1 MNYQTLIS
9 AAELSDQ
16 IGNPDLAI
24 LDCRFSLA
32 EPEWGRQE
40 HLKAHISGAVFADLD
55 RDLSGPKI
63 PGVTGRHPIPT
74 IEFAAEKFSQWGIDD
89 SAQVICYDSVG
100 GALAAVRAW
109 WMLRWLGHDAVAV
122 LDGGWQKWLESSQP
136 VCNGFQERPVRHFV
150 ARTRPELLA
159 STADVERLHM
169 DPQTF
174 LLDARTA
181 DRYHGE
187 NETIDPVA
195 GHIPGAISAPY
206 FDNMQ
211 PDLTFRSPAELRA
224 HYQEILGGAPAESA
238 IAYCG
243 SGVTSIHDILAMQ
256 IAGLGEGRLYAGSWS
271 EWITDPRR
279 PIARD

>member
-100 GALAAVRAW
+100 GL
-109 WMLRWLGHDAVAV
+109 H
-122 LDGGWQKWLESSQP
+122 
-136 VCNGFQERPVRHFV
+136 
-150 ARTRPELLA
+150 LL
-159 STADVERLHM
+159 
-169 DPQTF
+169 
-174 LLDARTA
+174 
-181 DRYHGE
+181 
-187 NETIDPVA
+187 
-195 GHIPGAISAPY
+195 
-206 FDNMQ
+206 
-211 PDLTFRSPAELRA
+211 PDFEK
-224 HYQEILGGAPAESA
+224 
-238 IAYCG
+238 
-243 SGVTSIHDILAMQ
+243 
-256 IAGLGEGRLYAGSWS
+256 
-271 EWITDPRR
+271 
-279 PIARD
+279 